1 MNFNTSITS
10 IILLVVTI
18 SAHSQFYI
26 DGYYG
31 SNHSNETFTLP
42 DDFNDFVR
50 NRYAGVPIDTSYFEL
65 EDSTVMILIREDLGA
80 DYTEQVNKHNFYTNQ
95 LLGVAIGYE
104 MNDYLKVHFAYDYIN
119 LSDTIKFVGEGVSCL
134 YKEGELTSRS
144 VYFDELK
151 YNFQK
156 LSLGIAIKYP
166 LKKLEPELY
175 VSADTYY
182 TKIKHNHWS
191 QSFNYERNIVW
202 GKTYEKWEY
211 SGFGYGFTAGFGMS
225 YNVYKNVS
233 VFGKVGYTKGTLMLT
248 KGTVLESFWVDPTPA
263 ELEEYEIP
271 FNRIPYSGYNF
282 KIGVRY
288 KFLKHAK
295 SQY

>member
-10 IILLVVTI
+10 IILLVVSI

-42 DDFNDFVR
+42 DDFNDYVR
-50 NRYAGVPIDTSYFEL
+50 NTYVGVPIDTLYFEL
-65 EDSTVMILIREDLGA
+65 GDSTVMTFIREDLGS
-80 DYTEQVNKHNFYTNQ
+80 DYTEQVNEHNFYTNQ
-95 LLGVAIGYE
+95 LLGIAIGYE
-104 MNDYLKVHFAYDYIN
+104 MNNYLKMHFAYDYIN
-119 LSDTIKFVGEGVSCL
+119 LSDTIKFVGEGV
-134 YKEGELTSRS
+134 YDIHKEGTVFRRI

-156 LSLGIAIKYP
+156 LSLGFAVKYP

-175 VSADTYY
+175 ISSDTYY
-182 TKIKHNHWS
+182 TKIKHNSWS
-191 QSFNYERNIVW
+191 QAFNYENNSVSS
-202 GKTYEKWEY
+202 KLYEKWEY
-211 SGFGYGFTAGFGMS
+211 SGFGYGFTAGFGLS

-233 VFGKVGYTKGTLMLT
+233 VFGKVGYTKGALLLT
-248 KGTVLESFWVDPTPA
+248 KGTVLESFRVDPTPA
-263 ELEEYEIP
+263 ELEENEIP
-271 FNRIPYSGYNF
+271 FDRIPYSGYNF

-288 KFLKHAK
+288 KFLKNQK
-295 SQY
+295 

>member
-1 MNFNTSITS
+1 MNFKYNITS
-10 IILLVVTI
+10 IILLAVSI

-42 DDFNDFVR
+42 DDFNDFVQ

-65 EDSTVMILIREDLGA
+65 EDSTVMIFLREDLGR

-95 LLGVAIGYE
+95 LLGIAIGYE

-119 LSDTIKFVGEGVSCL
+119 LSDTINFVSEGVSNK
-134 YKEGELTSRS
+134 YREGELAIRS
-144 VYFDELK
+144 IYFDELK

-175 VSADTYY
+175 ISADTYY
-182 TKIKHNHWS
+182 TKIKHKSWS
-191 QSFNYERNIVW
+191 QNFNY
-202 GKTYEKWEY
+202 KTNYVSGIIYEEWEY
-211 SGFGYGFTAGFGMS
+211 SGFGYGFTAGFGLS

-233 VFGKVGYTKGTLMLT
+233 IFGKIGYSKGSLMLT
-248 KGTVLESFWVDPTPA
+248 KGTVLESFRVDSTPA
-263 ELEEYEIP
+263 DLEEDDIP
-271 FNRIPYSGYNF
+271 FNSIPYSGYNF
-282 KIGVRY
+282 SIGVRY
-288 KFLKHAK
+288 KFLKNIK